1 MQRVQ
6 LARTHDVHSFALGA
20 LLSIDPVPIDDQSTA
35 GADRQRSPE
44 RRYPFLLS
52 ATAQAGQ
59 KRVKR
64 NPPADFEG
72 CRTC

>member
-1 MQRVQ
+1 
-6 LARTHDVHSFALGA
+6 
-20 LLSIDPVPIDDQSTA
+20 LSIDPVPISDQKTA
-35 GADRQRSPE
+35 GVNRQRSPE

-52 ATAQAGQ
+52 EAAQARQ

-64 NPPADFEG
+64 NPQDFEG